1 MSNEASYSFTTK
13 IGGGND
19 LFTVRGDTY
28 EEFVANLGNVYAVP
42 AIKFIVDLMSGEAQE
57 EAIQIIASTVGGVVA
72 PAPAFSAAIPQT
84 PPAPVVTATVQPT
97 AAPGGGRTCVHGQMT
112 PKQGVGKDGK
122 VWRGYMCPSPAGATD
137 KCKNQYIYPNQP
149 EWHTFVAA

>member
-28 EEFVANLGNVYAVP
+28 DEFLANLTNVYTVP
-42 AIKFIVDLMSGEAQE
+42 AVKLLVNIITGAEVE
-57 EAIQIIASTVGGVVA
+57 EQSVAIAANVLGGTVTA
-72 PAPAFSAAIPQT
+72 APAFNSAMPASAPSVSTQVITSSAAT
-84 PPAPVVTATVQPT
+84 S
-97 AAPGGGRTCVHGQMT
+97 GRVCSHGQMT
-112 PKQGVGKDGK
+112 AKQGVGKDGK
-122 VWRGYMCPSPAGATD
+122 VWRGYMCPAPAGATD